1 MGFGRS
7 ARRLASSRQYIIVW
21 RRSVYSWMAEPDD
34 KPIADKMAD
43 SPRCKHV
50 RKRLIAKDEDAE
62 YWECLDCGEIFE
74 PGEGGDNVVNLDGS
88 LSDA

>member
-1 MGFGRS
+1 MT
-7 ARRLASSRQYIIVW
+7 A
-21 RRSVYSWMAEPDD
+21 PHD
-34 KPIADKMAD
+34 KPPADKMVD
-43 SPRCKHV
+43 SANCKHV

-74 PGEGGDNVVNLDGS
+74 PGETGDSVVNLDGS

>member
-1 MGFGRS
+1 MSEPYDKS
-7 ARRLASSRQYIIVW
+7 A
-21 RRSVYSWMAEPDD
+21 
-34 KPIADKMAD
+34 ADKMTD
-43 SPRCKHV
+43 SARCKHV

-74 PGEGGDNVVNLDGS
+74 PGEDGGVVNLDGS

>member
-1 MGFGRS
+1 MP
-7 ARRLASSRQYIIVW
+7 
-21 RRSVYSWMAEPDD
+21 EPGD
-34 KPIADKMAD
+34 KMPADKTAD
-43 SPRCKHV
+43 AARCKHV

-74 PGEGGDNVVNLDGS
+74 PGEDGGVVNLDGS